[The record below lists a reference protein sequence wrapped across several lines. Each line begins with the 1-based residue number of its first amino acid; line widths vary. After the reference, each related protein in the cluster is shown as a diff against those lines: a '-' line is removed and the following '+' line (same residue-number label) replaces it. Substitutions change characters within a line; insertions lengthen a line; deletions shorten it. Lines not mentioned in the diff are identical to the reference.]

1 MSLECRMVQPA
12 LSRIQQTCSLWPEEV
27 QGRGCT
33 LIVHVY
39 VLIIAID
46 MSASILVELDTYMV
60 K

>member
-1 MSLECRMVQPA
+1 MVQPA
-12 LSRIQQTCSLWPEEV
+12 LSRIQQTCLLWPEEV